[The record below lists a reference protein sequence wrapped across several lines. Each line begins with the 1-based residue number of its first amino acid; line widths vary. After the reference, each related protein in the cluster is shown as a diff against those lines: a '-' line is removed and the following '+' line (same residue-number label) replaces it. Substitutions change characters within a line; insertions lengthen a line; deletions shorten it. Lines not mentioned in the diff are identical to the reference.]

1 MIGQFLCVQ
10 GKMIRTDAI
19 AYIDFLDSG
28 RAMIHVQG
36 LTPEK
41 QNVPV
46 EPDEAR
52 KLRAL
57 FEAEIG
63 RT

>member
-1 MIGQFLCVQ
+1 MMMAPFIRVH
-10 GKMIRTDAI
+10 GKLIRTDAI
-19 AYIDFLDSG
+19 AYVDFLDSG
-28 RAMIHVQG
+28 RAMIHMQG

-63 RT
+63 R

>member
-1 MIGQFLCVQ
+1 MMMAPFIRVQ
-10 GKMIRTDAI
+10 GKVIRTDAI
-19 AYIDFLDSG
+19 AYVDFLDSG
-28 RAMIHVQG
+28 RAMIHMQG
-36 LTPEK
+36 LTAEK

-63 RT
+63 R

>member
-1 MIGQFLCVQ
+1 MMMAPFIHVH
-10 GKMIRTDAI
+10 GKVIRTDAI
-19 AYIDFLDSG
+19 AYVDFLDSG
-28 RAMIHVQG
+28 RAMIHMQG

-63 RT
+63 R